1 MEMKYIQMII
11 HIILNNLYL
20 KVWFQ
25 ASKDS
30 CRDDAPDTTS
40 INTKNGYQVTI
51 SWGLDLR

>member
-1 MEMKYIQMII
+1 MKYIQMII